1 MEPPLELLEFEA
13 GITPKCRSTVADA
26 AIDFTG
32 GTLGGITSV
41 YVGQPLDTVKVK
53 MQTFPTLY
61 KNGLDCFLKTYKQDG
76 IARGL
81 YAGTVPS
88 LAANISENA
97 VLFCFYGV
105 CQKLVAKVMG
115 GKEISSLNPLEN
127 AVSGG
132 LAAFFSS
139 FALCPTELIKCR
151 LQAMRE
157 MATKGHLE
165 GGLERLK
172 IGPYGLTRE
181 ILKAEGVRGLYKGLT
196 ATFLREMPGYFFF
209 FGFYEVSRLMLT
221 PKGKTKDEI
230 GALKTVICGGLAGV
244 GLWVAIFPADVVKS
258 RIQVQSVSGTPP
270 TFRTV
275 FINILRQEGPKALY
289 RGLGPTVIR
298 TFPATGAL
306 FLAYET
312 TKKYLSMFYDY
323 LADSKH

>member
-1 MEPPLELLEFEA
+1 
-13 GITPKCRSTVADA
+13 
-26 AIDFTG
+26 
-32 GTLGGITSV
+32 
-41 YVGQPLDTVKVK
+41 

-181 ILKAEGVRGLYKGLT
+181 ILKAEGIRGLYKGLT